1 MRHYI
6 NLVELLLEDFDTD
19 SFLNRVRSVMALVR
33 RGGTPGERDAAKHAF
48 DRMIARAT
56 LEIKRMREPGSGV
69 TREQIDRFM
78 RALEIIGNDS
88 KESPKT
94 ERPRPPPP

>member
-56 LEIKRMREPGSGV
+56 FNKGYDWIEPDTAEWV
-69 TREQIDRFM
+69 M
-78 RALEIIGNDS
+78 RALKVEFARIG
-88 KESPKT
+88 E
-94 ERPRPPPP
+94 